1 MQITAKPYTIKLNQ
15 DKADALQLFLEE
27 NNLSPDNFKEV
38 FNFLLEYA
46 LTPKTAVSEEVVE
59 AIEHFKS
66 INSEIPEDIDVNE
79 LIIKAVTTPQI
90 KEVKTEVEK
99 QLAPNEVL
107 LSFSEE
113 QLKTL
118 EQIRINRIAYRKHYR
133 KTEVSEPNEILIKK
147 ILFDEG
153 VLGNWGGSFFTGL

>member
-1 MQITAKPYTIKLNQ
+1 
-15 DKADALQLFLEE
+15 
-27 NNLSPDNFKEV
+27 
-38 FNFLLEYA
+38 
-46 LTPKTAVSEEVVE
+46 
-59 AIEHFKS
+59 
-66 INSEIPEDIDVNE
+66 
-79 LIIKAVTTPQI
+79 VTTPQI